1 MLTLED
7 IKAAREVIRTGVK
20 KTPLIHS
27 QYLSSYCG
35 GSVYLK
41 LENQQIT
48 NSFKIRGALNRMS
61 KLSPDER
68 RRGVVT
74 ASSGNHAQAVARVA
88 ELINISARIFVP
100 KNTSKSKLD
109 KITKYNAEIVLH
121 GDYDEVETKAREVA
135 IKEGLT
141 YISPYNDEG
150 IIAGQGTVGLEILED
165 LSKVDIII
173 VAVGGGGLI
182 SGIALAAKSIN
193 PNIKVIGVQSEAAA
207 TVHESLKAGKI
218 IWIKEEE
225 SLAEG
230 LLGGIE
236 QGAITF
242 EMIKKYI
249 DNLVVVK
256 EETIKNAIKMLWEK
270 DKQVTEGAG
279 AIAIAPI
286 LENKDEFKEKTVV
299 SVISGGNI
307 EENLFKTIISRN

>member
-1 MLTLED
+1 MLTLQD
-7 IKAAREVIRTGVK
+7 IKTAREIISNGVN

-27 QYLSSYCG
+27 NYLSSYCG

-88 ELINISARIFVP
+88 ELLNISAKIFVP
-100 KNTSKSKLD
+100 ENTSQTKLD
-109 KITKYNAEIVLH
+109 KIKKYNAEIVLY

-135 IKEGLT
+135 AKEELT
-141 YISPYNDEG
+141 YISPYNDAG

-165 LSKVDIII
+165 LPKVDTII

-182 SGIALAAKSIN
+182 SGIAIAVKTIN
-193 PNIKVIGVQSEAAA
+193 PNVKVIGVQSKAAA

-218 IWIKEEE
+218 VSIEEGK
-225 SLAEG
+225 SFAEG

-242 EMIKKYI
+242 EMIRMYV
-249 DNLVVVK
+249 DDLVVVE
-256 EETIKNAIKMLWEK
+256 EETIKNAIKLLWENE
-270 DKQVTEGAG
+270 KQVTEGAG

-286 LENKDEFKEKTVV
+286 LENQDKFNGKNVV

-307 EENLFKTIISRN
+307 EENLFQKIISGK

>member
-1 MLTLED
+1 MLTLQD
-7 IKAAREVIRTGVK
+7 IKAAREIISTGVK

-35 GSVYLK
+35 GLVYLK

-68 RRGVVT
+68 SRGVVT

-88 ELINISARIFVP
+88 ELMNISARIFVP
-100 KNTSKSKLD
+100 KNTSKTKLE
-109 KITKYNAEIVLH
+109 KINKYNVEIMLY

-135 IKEGLT
+135 AKEELT
-141 YISPYNDEG
+141 YVSPYNDEG

-165 LSKVDIII
+165 LPNVEIII

-182 SGIALAAKSIN
+182 SGIAIAAKSIN
-193 PNIKVIGVQSEAAA
+193 PNIKVIGVQSKAAP

-218 IWIKEEE
+218 VWVKEGE
-225 SLAEG
+225 SFAEG

-236 QGAITF
+236 QEAITF
-242 EMIKKYI
+242 GMIRKYVDDLI
-249 DNLVVVK
+249 VVK
-256 EETIKNAIKMLWEK
+256 EETIKNAIKLLWENE
-270 DKQVTEGAG
+270 KQVTEGAG

-286 LENKDEFKEKTVV
+286 LENHDKFKGKTVV

-307 EENLFKTIISRN
+307 EENLFQKIVSGK

>member
-1 MLTLED
+1 MLTLQD
-7 IKAAREVIRTGVK
+7 IKTAREIISNGVN

-27 QYLSSYCG
+27 NYLSSYCG

-88 ELINISARIFVP
+88 ELLNISAKIFVP
-100 KNTSKSKLD
+100 ENTSQTKLD
-109 KITKYNAEIVLH
+109 KIKKYNAEIVLY

-135 IKEGLT
+135 AKEELT
-141 YISPYNDEG
+141 YISPYNDAG

-165 LSKVDIII
+165 LPNVDTIIA
-173 VAVGGGGLI
+173 AVGGGGLI
-182 SGIALAAKSIN
+182 SGIAIAVKTIN
-193 PNIKVIGVQSEAAA
+193 PNVKVIGVQSKAAA

-218 IWIKEEE
+218 VSIEEGK
-225 SLAEG
+225 SFAEG

-242 EMIKKYI
+242 EMIRMYV
-249 DNLVVVK
+249 DDLVVVE
-256 EETIKNAIKMLWEK
+256 EETIKNAIKLLWENE
-270 DKQVTEGAG
+270 KQVTEGAG

-286 LENKDEFKEKTVV
+286 LENQDKFNGKNVV

-307 EENLFKTIISRN
+307 EENLFQKIISGK

>member
-1 MLTLED
+1 MLTLQD
-7 IKAAREVIRTGVK
+7 IKTAREIISNGVN

-27 QYLSSYCG
+27 NYLSSYCG

-88 ELINISARIFVP
+88 ELLNISAKIFVP
-100 KNTSKSKLD
+100 ENTSQTKLD
-109 KITKYNAEIVLH
+109 KIKKYNAEIVLY

-135 IKEGLT
+135 AKEELT
-141 YISPYNDEG
+141 YISPYNDAG

-165 LSKVDIII
+165 LPKVDTII

-182 SGIALAAKSIN
+182 SGIAIAAKTIN
-193 PNIKVIGVQSEAAA
+193 PNVKVIGVQSKAAA

-218 IWIKEEE
+218 VSIEEGK
-225 SLAEG
+225 SFAEG

-242 EMIKKYI
+242 EMIRMYV
-249 DNLVVVK
+249 DDLVVVE
-256 EETIKNAIKMLWEK
+256 EETIKNAIKLLWENE
-270 DKQVTEGAG
+270 KQVTEGAG

-286 LENKDEFKEKTVV
+286 LENQDKFNGKNVV

-307 EENLFKTIISRN
+307 EENLFQKIISGK